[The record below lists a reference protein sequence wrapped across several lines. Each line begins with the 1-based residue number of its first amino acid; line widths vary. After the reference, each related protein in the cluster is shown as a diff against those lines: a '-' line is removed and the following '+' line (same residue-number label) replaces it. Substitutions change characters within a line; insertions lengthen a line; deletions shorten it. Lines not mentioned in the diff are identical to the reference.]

1 MADAQTDSMMLSGC
15 RVLDFTQYLAGPT
28 VTRLMAEMGADIIKV
43 ELAPMGDPSRLLP
56 TIKNGR
62 SGYFVQQNRG
72 KKSICLDIKT
82 AAGLTIVKDL
92 LPKVDVMVESFSPGV
107 IGRLD
112 LDYLRAHLSHQP
124 GQHRTREVFGEV
136 QNREMAQHMLWFPP
150 RHKSS
155 SIVTPP
161 LRIRL

>member
-1 MADAQTDSMMLSGC
+1 MEQLAMAETGKTSMLSGC

-72 KKSICLDIKT
+72 KKSLCLDFAKSESAEVLRSLAAT
-82 AAGLTIVKDL
+82 A
-92 LPKVDVMVESFSPGV
+92 DVVVENYGPGV
-107 IGRLD
+107 METRGWDYAALKNINPRL
-112 LDYLRAHLSHQP
+112 
-124 GQHRTREVFGEV
+124 
-136 QNREMAQHMLWFPP
+136 
-150 RHKSS
+150 
-155 SIVTPP
+155 I
-161 LRIRL
+161 

>member
-1 MADAQTDSMMLSGC
+1 MEHLVMAETGKTSMLSGC

-72 KKSICLDIKT
+72 KKSLCLD
-82 AAGLTIVKDL
+82 
-92 LPKVDVMVESFSPGV
+92 
-107 IGRLD
+107 
-112 LDYLRAHLSHQP
+112 
-124 GQHRTREVFGEV
+124 FGEPGALEV
-136 QNREMAQHMLWFPP
+136 IRELV
-150 RHKSS
+150 RK
-155 SIVTPP
+155 
-161 LRIRL
+161 